1 MKRHPHETTVL
12 GLFDT
17 PSQAYH
23 AINAIE
29 AEHKIKEEDISL
41 VANQASYER
50 EEIVELVAGY
60 RLHEESVHAG
70 KIGGVAGA
78 LIAGLTAIT
87 GILTGGASLLAAGPL
102 IAIASGAG
110 GLLGALLGTGF
121 TEEEAHKIDNDI
133 AQGKILVVVHAENR
147 KLAHEARDKLNKEGA
162 YKVHLHH

>member
-12 GLFDT
+12 GLFDN

-41 VANQASYER
+41 IANQDSYEK
-50 EEIVELVAGY
+50 EEIVELVAGH

-70 KIGGVAGA
+70 KVGGIAGA
-78 LIAGLTAIT
+78 VIAGLTAIT
-87 GILTGGASLLAAGPL
+87 GVLSGGASLLATGPL

-110 GLLGALLGTGF
+110 GILGALLGTGF

-147 KLAHEARDKLNKEGA
+147 KLAQQAKIKLNEQGA
-162 YKVHLHH
+162 YKVHIHH